1 MYDLESEPSEPLSEA
16 LRRPAAFCMVF
27 HADLTHARQHR
38 FGCRQNVPFGALAIE
53 LQQVNARQ
61 SEIGNQPGKRDHRHL
76 FGGRG
81 GCRILAAVAV
91 GVGDAFV
98 ASERGSARVPT
109 LLSAKNLIVIFGTS
123 REEYGLFDSVR
134 PGSRSMPAGVL

>member
-1 MYDLESEPSEPLSEA
+1 MISLARL
-16 LRRPAAFCMVF
+16 V
-27 HADLTHARQHR
+27 ADLGLARQHR

-98 ASERGSARVPT
+98 ASERSSDPRDVGDAIQT
-109 LLSAKNLIVIFGTS
+109 GLSLDQDAEI
-123 REEYGLFDSVR
+123 
-134 PGSRSMPAGVL
+134 A